1 MMNFFGIIFGAK
13 NFGHLLNFV
22 AILNIFHVLS
32 LFKRKFKSSLNIY
45 YFLFSLPLILW
56 FITSSK
62 PQLYQSSLILYSF
75 YIIIISIKNNGFI
88 SNKNIIV
95 LSAFYSFCFFSKV
108 SFIFIIFITN
118 FLFLFFINKKILVKF
133 ILLGICIFLVFSIPK
148 FVTDLNIYGKFFY
161 PHIEKFSSNP
171 NFEVI
176 QFLETIRT
184 DSATLCNS

>member
-95 LSAFYSFCFFSKV
+95 LSAFTVFVFFQRYRLYL
-108 SFIFIIFITN
+108 
-118 FLFLFFINKKILVKF
+118 LFL
-133 ILLGICIFLVFSIPK
+133 
-148 FVTDLNIYGKFFY
+148 
-161 PHIEKFSSNP
+161 
-171 NFEVI
+171 
-176 QFLETIRT
+176 
-184 DSATLCNS
+184 